1 MAQASHCPRHFFGN
15 RRRPIR
21 RPSALSLLG
30 FLGILGFLS
39 FLGFIGFLSLLSL
52 LSLLKILSFLS
63 LPSSLVF
70 LKFPLHFLPFRL
82 CSLTR
87 VISSLMPPR
96 STKSHFSLS
105 IKPRSNTSA

>member
-1 MAQASHCPRHFFGN
+1 MAQASHCPRHFFAN

-21 RPSALSLLG
+21 RPSALSLL
-30 FLGILGFLS
+30 S
-39 FLGFIGFLSLLSL
+39 FLGFLGFLGFLSL

-70 LKFPLHFLPFRL
+70 LKSPLHFLPFRL

>member
-1 MAQASHCPRHFFGN
+1 MAQASHCPRHFFAN

-21 RPSALSLLG
+21 RPSALSLLS
-30 FLGILGFLS
+30 FLGILS
-39 FLGFIGFLSLLSL
+39 FLGFLGFLGFLSL

-70 LKFPLHFLPFRL
+70 LKSPLHFLPFRL

>member
-1 MAQASHCPRHFFGN
+1 MAQASHCPRHFFAN

-30 FLGILGFLS
+30 F
-39 FLGFIGFLSLLSL
+39 
-52 LSLLKILSFLS
+52 LKILSFLS

>member
-1 MAQASHCPRHFFGN
+1 MAQASHCPRHFFAN

-21 RPSALSLLG
+21 RPSALSLLS
-30 FLGILGFLS
+30 FLGFLGFLS
-39 FLGFIGFLSLLSL
+39 F
-52 LSLLKILSFLS
+52 LKILSFLS

>member
-1 MAQASHCPRHFFGN
+1 MAQASHCPRHFFAN

-30 FLGILGFLS
+30 FLGF
-39 FLGFIGFLSLLSL
+39 
-52 LSLLKILSFLS
+52 LKILSFLS

>member
-1 MAQASHCPRHFFGN
+1 MAQASHCPRHFFAN

-21 RPSALSLLG
+21 RPSALSPLS
-30 FLGILGFLS
+30 FLGILS
-39 FLGFIGFLSLLSL
+39 FLGFLGFLGF

>member
-1 MAQASHCPRHFFGN
+1 MPAPFFAN

-21 RPSALSLLG
+21 RPSALSPLS
-30 FLGILGFLS
+30 FLGILS
-39 FLGFIGFLSLLSL
+39 FLGFLGFLGFLSL

>member
-1 MAQASHCPRHFFGN
+1 MAQASHCPRHFFAN
-15 RRRPIR
+15 RR
-21 RPSALSLLG
+21 RPSALSLLSFLG
-30 FLGILGFLS
+30 FLGFLGFLS
-39 FLGFIGFLSLLSL
+39 F
-52 LSLLKILSFLS
+52 LKILSFLS

>member
-1 MAQASHCPRHFFGN
+1 MAQASHCPRHFFAN

-21 RPSALSLLG
+21 RPSALSLLS
-30 FLGILGFLS
+30 FLGFLGFLS
-39 FLGFIGFLSLLSL
+39 F
-52 LSLLKILSFLS
+52 LKILSFLS

-70 LKFPLHFLPFRL
+70 LKSPLHFLPFRL

>member
-1 MAQASHCPRHFFGN
+1 MAQASHCPRHFFAN

-21 RPSALSLLG
+21 RPSALSFLG

-39 FLGFIGFLSLLSL
+39 FLGFIGFLSLL
-52 LSLLKILSFLS
+52 KILSFLS

-70 LKFPLHFLPFRL
+70 LKSPLHFLPFRL